1 MKQNFIDE
9 LKRLQPYQNEALNMA
24 IQKLKIREDKPISSD
39 QLKKLVSE
47 VEKNIINLS
56 EANC

>member
-9 LKRLQPYQNEALNMA
+9 LKRLQPYQNEALNIAMK
-24 IQKLKIREDKPISSD
+24 KLKIREDKPISSN
-39 QLKKLVSE
+39 QLKKLISE

-56 EANC
+56 E